1 MRSKDQSQRG
11 TAAVEFALLAPLF
24 IALLFAIVEFGL
36 IVYTKSMLAQATREA
51 ARFGVVFSTPRRT
64 QDEIKAVVQN
74 YLNQCSLNNGA
85 DITVTGAGGAS
96 GSNLEVLV
104 TYTYKFF
111 VLPQDMNHFLG
122 GSLPTSIDLQADTVM
137 HLE

>member
-1 MRSKDQSQRG
+1 MGSKDQSQRG

-24 IALLFAIVEFGL
+24 VAVLFAIVEFGL
-36 IVYTKSMLAQATREA
+36 IIYTKSMLAQATREA
-51 ARFGVVFSTPRRT
+51 ARFGVVYSTPRRT
-64 QDEIKAVVQN
+64 QDEIKAVVQD
-74 YLNQCSLNNGA
+74 YLNQCSLTSGA
-85 DITVTGAGGAS
+85 AITVTGAGGAS

-104 TYTYKFF
+104 KYTYKFF
-111 VLPQDMNHFLG
+111 VLPQDMNQFLG